1 MPTWLQV
8 TLVLLTS
15 LAALALSAVWWGSRR
30 WDASTE
36 ALRARLFAQACRRG
50 AVYTRSELCG
60 LPPPVV
66 RYFERA
72 LQDLQPL
79 PARVRIQWEG
89 SFNMG
94 TPAADKW
101 VPFSAVQDIV
111 PGAPGMV
118 WDARIMMALGLAV
131 RVRDGLVEGEGSMRG
146 AVLGLIPVMDKAGTP
161 EMARAS
167 LQRYL
172 AEATWVP
179 TALLPS
185 ERVVW
190 TAIDDTR
197 ALATLGAG
205 QVSASV
211 EFRFDPEGRPTSIFV
226 PDRLYDDGKRPPAL
240 HPWQGRNLS
249 FKTVGSTLVPDAA
262 VVEWLLP
269 GGPFAYCKGHP
280 VAITCE

>member
-36 ALRARLFAQACRRG
+36 ALRARLFAQARRRG

-72 LQDLQPL
+72 LQELQ
-79 PARVRIQWEG
+79 
-89 SFNMG
+89 
-94 TPAADKW
+94 
-101 VPFSAVQDIV
+101 
-111 PGAPGMV
+111 
-118 WDARIMMALGLAV
+118 MAQ
-131 RVRDGLVEGEGSMRG
+131 
-146 AVLGLIPVMDKAGTP
+146 
-161 EMARAS
+161 AS
-167 LQRYL
+167 LQRYF
-172 AEATWVP
+172 AEARWVP

-190 TAIDDTR
+190 TTIDDSR

-205 QVSASV
+205 QVSASRRV
-211 EFRFDPEGRPTSIFV
+211 PVRSRRSSNVHLRSRP
-226 PDRLYDDGKRPPAL
+226 
-240 HPWQGRNLS
+240 
-249 FKTVGSTLVPDAA
+249 A
-262 VVEWLLP
+262 V
-269 GGPFAYCKGHP
+269 
-280 VAITCE
+280 